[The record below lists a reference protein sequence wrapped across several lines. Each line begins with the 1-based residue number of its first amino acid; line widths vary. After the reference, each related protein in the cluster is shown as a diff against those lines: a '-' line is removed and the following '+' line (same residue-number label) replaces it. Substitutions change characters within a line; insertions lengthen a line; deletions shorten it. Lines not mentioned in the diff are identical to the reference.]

1 MQNRDNHTAT
11 LLPSG
16 SVLITGGESEATFAG
31 GSIFSGTEASS
42 ELYDPATGR
51 FAKTGDMSARRAGH
65 TATLLQDG
73 TVLITGGYF
82 YAGIGSYSQDP
93 YFASAELYTPPVLV
107 PAPTLLSLSRDG
119 RGPGAI
125 IRAGTALVSSRTGA
139 IFGEVTSSSNPAAV
153 GEALEIYC
161 IGLGNGSSRIPPAV
175 TIGGRRADILSVRN
189 VPGAAG
195 TSQVTVRVPT
205 GVAPGSAVAVRLM
218 YLGRT
223 SNEVT
228 IVVQ

>member
-1 MQNRDNHTAT
+1 M
-11 LLPSG
+11 PSPI
-16 SVLITGGESEATFAG
+16 V
-31 GSIFSGTEASS
+31 
-42 ELYDPATGR
+42 
-51 FAKTGDMSARRAGH
+51 
-65 TATLLQDG
+65 
-73 TVLITGGYF
+73 
-82 YAGIGSYSQDP
+82 
-93 YFASAELYTPPVLV
+93 
-107 PAPTLLSLSRDG
+107 LSLSGDG

-139 IFGEVTSSSNPAAV
+139 IFGEVTSSRNPAEA
-153 GEALEIYC
+153 GEALELYC
-161 IGLGNGSSRIPPAV
+161 TGLGDGSSRIPPAV

-195 TSQVTVRVPT
+195 TSRVTVRVPK

>member
-1 MQNRDNHTAT
+1 M
-11 LLPSG
+11 
-16 SVLITGGESEATFAG
+16 
-31 GSIFSGTEASS
+31 
-42 ELYDPATGR
+42 
-51 FAKTGDMSARRAGH
+51 
-65 TATLLQDG
+65 
-73 TVLITGGYF
+73 
-82 YAGIGSYSQDP
+82 
-93 YFASAELYTPPVLV
+93 
-107 PAPTLLSLSRDG
+107 
-119 RGPGAI
+119 I

-139 IFGEVTSSSNPAAV
+139 IFGEVTSSRNPAEA
-153 GEALEIYC
+153 GEALELYC
-161 IGLGNGSSRIPPAV
+161 TGLGDGSSRIPPAV

-195 TSQVTVRVPT
+195 TSRVTVRVPK